1 MKKIFTLLG
10 ALGALA
16 LYINTIYS
24 HPPQTPTTSVS
35 SSSFKNNQRLNKKHA
50 YDQQNISPHLAWH
63 SVKNAKSYALICA
76 DPDAPGKTWIHWVV
90 FNIPATVTQL
100 AQNAGSHP
108 ELLHGAL
115 QGKNDMGSN
124 NYGGPCPPRGH
135 GNHHYVFTIYALDTI
150 LNASSGITS
159 QELEHLMAGH
169 ILAQGKIIGIYS
181 RT

>member
-16 LYINTIYS
+16 FYVNTIYS
-24 HPPQTPTTSVS
+24 HPAQTQIITVT
-35 SSSFKNNQRLNKKHA
+35 SSSFKNYQRLDKKHA
-50 YDQQNISPHLAWH
+50 YDQQNISPQLAWH
-63 SVKNAKSYALICA
+63 SVKNAKSYALMCA
-76 DPDAPGKTWIHWVV
+76 DPDAPCKTWIHWVV
-90 FNIPATVTQL
+90 FNIPSTKTEL
-100 AQNAGSHP
+100 AQDAASHLS
-108 ELLHGAL
+108 LLHGAC

-159 QELEHLMAGH
+159 HELEHLMAGH
-169 ILAQGKIIGIYS
+169 ILAQGKITGIYS